1 MDGSANQSRTLEGAD
16 GRGAPGLDHG
26 IVVEELSVARTAVIG
41 PDDGERRLVRRL
53 AQLVVVF
60 AVGCSVGLGIGAA
73 SHPVS
78 ATPPTTLDLHVAP
91 LASDGPAARI
101 LADVRATPGPGCS
114 VVAATGHLTTAGEDY
129 LAMHGAVPPA
139 MPWFVVPTTPLVQ
152 RCVSPLPPFPV
163 HEMPVR
169 QASSPLL
176 P

>member
-1 MDGSANQSRTLEGAD
+1 MDGSTNQTLGLEGAD
-16 GRGAPGLDHG
+16 GWSAPGLDQA
-26 IVVEELSVARTAVIG
+26 IVVEELSVRMAVIG

-73 SHPVS
+73 SQPVS
-78 ATPPTTLDLHVAP
+78 ATPSMVDPEVAP
-91 LASDGPAARI
+91 SASHGPVAS
-101 LADVRATPGPGCS
+101 LVADDRPTMAPDCF
-114 VVAATGHLTTAGEDY
+114 VVAATGRLTPAGEDY

-139 MPWFVVPTTPLVQ
+139 MPWFVVPSTPLVQ

-169 QASSPLL
+169 QAAPPLL

>member
-1 MDGSANQSRTLEGAD
+1 
-16 GRGAPGLDHG
+16 
-26 IVVEELSVARTAVIG
+26 
-41 PDDGERRLVRRL
+41 
-53 AQLVVVF
+53 VVF

-78 ATPPTTLDLHVAP
+78 ATPPTALDLHVAP
-91 LASDGPAARI
+91 LASDGLASGI

-114 VVAATGHLTTAGEDY
+114 VVAATGHLTPAGEDY

-139 MPWFVVPTTPLVQ
+139 MPWFVVPTSPLVQ
-152 RCVSPLPPFPV
+152 RCISPLPPFPV

-169 QASSPLL
+169 QAPSPLL